1 MSPGRP
7 GEGVHSPERLQLFD
21 HIAQCVSDFLDY
33 MGMKNAH
40 LPAGFTF
47 SFPCEQT
54 ALDTV
59 SVNLREAF
67 ASSSN
72 RPAATFNLCVFDR
85 ELW

>member
-1 MSPGRP
+1 MTTCFFFFHFS
-7 GEGVHSPERLQLFD
+7 VYLQLFD

-59 SVNLREAF
+59 SVVPG
-67 ASSSN
+67 AS
-72 RPAATFNLCVFDR
+72 D
-85 ELW
+85 

>member
-1 MSPGRP
+1 MMFLLVIGKNDMTCFLFFFHFS
-7 GEGVHSPERLQLFD
+7 VYLQLFD

-59 SVNLREAF
+59 SVVSRA
-67 ASSSN
+67 
-72 RPAATFNLCVFDR
+72 PD
-85 ELW
+85 

>member
-1 MSPGRP
+1 MILSPMMLFLLVIGKNDMKCF
-7 GEGVHSPERLQLFD
+7 VFLNFSAYLQLFD

-59 SVNLREAF
+59 SVDSRT
-67 ASSSN
+67 S
-72 RPAATFNLCVFDR
+72 D
-85 ELW
+85 